1 MDEFEG
7 QAHNVAAEQ
16 SVLGAMLLS
25 REAIQD
31 VSEMLNGPDFYRPAH
46 DMIYRTIMQLHGKG
60 EPVDPVTV
68 TEALTR
74 EGEIARVG
82 GPAYLHEVAQAV
94 PSASTAGY
102 YADIVA
108 RAAMLRR
115 LDQAGK
121 HISELS
127 RSGGDEAELVE
138 AARKAID
145 QTSKAT
151 TAPVLS
157 FGDTIDVMLGELT
170 EKPSQCPT
178 PWTSLNEIIGGLRP
192 GGLYVV
198 AARPSVGKSVVA
210 LQLAR
215 ALTAKGAVAF
225 SSLEMSES
233 DVQIRAVS
241 MDLQINMSRLIERRL
256 TDNDWGKIRSRRA
269 AWQDVPLYVDD
280 RSGVTIT
287 DIKRFARS
295 VNRRKPLAGLVVDY
309 LQLMAQAPGDK
320 RPRQEFVADMSRQL
334 KILAMEMKVPVI
346 ALSQLNRGST
356 QREDKRPAISD
367 MRESGAIEQD
377 ADVVILLHREI
388 MGETKGD
395 LELLVAKNRNGQ
407 TNMAQ
412 LDFWGHYSMALD
424 KGAHLPKEN

>member
-1 MDEFEG
+1 MDEFEP
-7 QAHNVAAEQ
+7 AHNVEAEQ

-25 REAIQD
+25 REAIHD
-31 VSEMLNGPDFYRPAH
+31 VAEMLSGPDFYRPAH
-46 DMIYRTIMQLHGKG
+46 DTIFRTIMTAHGKG
-60 EPVDPVTV
+60 EPVDPVTI

-82 GPAYLHEVAQAV
+82 GPAYLHSITQSV
-94 PSASTAGY
+94 PSTSSAGF

-115 LDQAGK
+115 LDAAGK
-121 HISELS
+121 KISAMS

-138 AARKAID
+138 AARKEID

-157 FGDTIDVMLGELT
+157 FGDTIDTMLGQLT
-170 EKPSQCPT
+170 EQPTQCPT
-178 PWTSLNEIIGGLRP
+178 PWSSLNDIIGGLRP
-192 GGLYVV
+192 GGLYIV

-225 SSLEMSES
+225 SSLEMSET
-233 DVQIRAVS
+233 DVQIRAVA
-241 MDLQINMSRLIERRL
+241 MDLQINMTRLIERRL
-256 TDNDWGKIRSRRA
+256 TENDWAKIRDRRA
-269 AWQDVPLYVDD
+269 TWQDVPLFVDD

-334 KILAMEMKVPVI
+334 KILAMEMHIPVI

-356 QREDKRPAISD
+356 QREDKRPQISD

-388 MGETKGD
+388 MGDAKGD
-395 LELLVAKNRNGQ
+395 LELLVAKNRNGS
-407 TNMAQ
+407 TNIAY
-412 LDFWGHYSMALD
+412 LDFWGHYSMAMD
-424 KGAHLPKEN
+424 KGTMLPGGG

>member
-1 MDEFEG
+1 
-7 QAHNVAAEQ
+7 
-16 SVLGAMLLS
+16 
-25 REAIQD
+25 
-31 VSEMLNGPDFYRPAH
+31 
-46 DMIYRTIMQLHGKG
+46 
-60 EPVDPVTV
+60 
-68 TEALTR
+68 
-74 EGEIARVG
+74 
-82 GPAYLHEVAQAV
+82 
-94 PSASTAGY
+94 
-102 YADIVA
+102 
-108 RAAMLRR
+108 
-115 LDQAGK
+115 
-121 HISELS
+121 
-127 RSGGDEAELVE
+127 
-138 AARKAID
+138 
-145 QTSKAT
+145 
-151 TAPVLS
+151 
-157 FGDTIDVMLGELT
+157 MLGQLT
-170 EKPSQCPT
+170 EEPDQCPT
-178 PWTSLNEIIGGLRP
+178 PWSSLNDIIGGLRP

-215 ALTAKGAVAF
+215 ALTAKGSVAF

-241 MDLQINMSRLIERRL
+241 MDLRINLTRLIERRL
-256 TDNDWGKIRSRRA
+256 TDNDWAKIRDRRA
-269 AWQDVPLYVDD
+269 AWQDVPLFIDD

-295 VNRRKPLAGLVVDY
+295 VHRRKPLAGLVVDY
-309 LQLMAQAPGDK
+309 LQLMAQAPGDS

-334 KILAMEMKVPVI
+334 KILAMEMHIPVI

-395 LELLVAKNRNGQ
+395 LELLVAKNRNGS
-407 TNMAQ
+407 TNIAY

-424 KGAHLPKEN
+424 KGSMLPGGG